1 MYVILAYDI
10 KDDKIRD
17 KVRELLRKYL
27 NHVQKSVF
35 EGYIDKK
42 VLDHIVFE
50 VLRMINTDDRILII
64 ILDYK
69 NFKKISLGKKVKENI
84 I

>member
-1 MYVILAYDI
+1 MYIILAYDI

-17 KVRELLRKYL
+17 KVRDFLRKYL

-35 EGYIDKK
+35 EGYIGKK

-50 VLRMINTDDRILII
+50 VLRMINSDDKILII

-69 NFKKISLGKKVKENI
+69 NFKRITLGKSIKENI